1 VSDAVRSLVRARAF
15 PAAAALGSLLVWNAI
30 FQPRFFAVLAD
41 IAHRGTPVLLLS
53 LGQALVL
60 ATGGVDLS
68 VGAVMALSSSLAA
81 ILLTQTGLP
90 PLTVVAIAIG
100 AGLALG
106 MWNGALIAYLRIQ
119 PIVATL
125 VLLTA
130 GRGIAQLISGGGILS
145 FHDDD
150 FGALATGNFLGL
162 PSTVI
167 LVAVAYASLGC
178 LAHKTTLGFHL
189 AAVGSNERAAR
200 LSGLRVGRIQI
211 LAYGLCGALA
221 ALAGLVVCA
230 DVGAADA
237 SHVGL
242 YLELDSILAAVI
254 GGAALAGGRMC
265 LTGALLGALANQAL
279 TTTLLLEGLGTET
292 ALCVKAAAVLLV
304 VTLQHAALR
313 SAEAR
318 A

>member
-1 VSDAVRSLVRARAF
+1 MSDAIRRLVRARAF
-15 PAAAALGSLLVWNAI
+15 PAAAALVSLLAWNAL
-30 FQPRFFAVLAD
+30 FQPRFFGVIAD
-41 IAHRGTPVLLLS
+41 IAHRGTPVMLLS
-53 LGQALVL
+53 LGQAFVL

-90 PLTVVAIAIG
+90 PLAVIAIAI
-100 AGLALG
+100 ALGLALG

-145 FHDDD
+145 FRNDD
-150 FGALATGNFLGL
+150 FGALATGDFLGV
-162 PSTVI
+162 PATVL
-167 LVAVAYASLGC
+167 LVAAAYGILGSLVQR
-178 LAHKTTLGFHL
+178 TTLGFHL

-265 LTGALLGALANQAL
+265 IVGALLGALANQAL

-304 VTLQHAALR
+304 VALQHAAPR
-313 SAEAR
+313 SVEAQ

>member
-1 VSDAVRSLVRARAF
+1 MSDTLRRLSRARAF
-15 PAAAALGSLLVWNAI
+15 PAAAALLVLLAWNAL
-30 FQPRFFAVLAD
+30 FQPQFLGVLVD
-41 IAHRGTPVLLLS
+41 IVHRGTPVLLLA
-53 LGQALVL
+53 LGQTLVL

-68 VGAVMALSSSLAA
+68 VGAVMALGSSLAA
-81 ILLTQTGLP
+81 ILLTQAGLP
-90 PLTVVAIAIG
+90 AEAVITIAIC

-106 MWNGALIAYLRIQ
+106 AWNGALVAHLRIQ

-145 FHDDD
+145 FRRSD
-150 FGALATGNFLGL
+150 FGALASGNFLGL
-162 PSTVI
+162 PTTLFLAAALYAGVGL
-167 LVAVAYASLGC
+167 LVRR
-178 LAHKTTLGFHL
+178 TTLGFHL
-189 AAVGSNERAAR
+189 EAIGSNERAAR
-200 LSGLRVGRIQI
+200 LSGLRVGRIQV
-211 LAYGLCGALA
+211 LAYTLCGGLA

-242 YLELDSILAAVI
+242 YLELDAILAAVI
-254 GGAALAGGRMC
+254 GGASLSGGRMC
-265 LTGALLGALANQAL
+265 ISGTLLGALANQAL
-279 TTTLLLEGLGTET
+279 TTTLLLEGLGTPT

-304 VTLQHAALR
+304 VALQHAAR
-313 SAEAR
+313 RTAEAR

>member
-1 VSDAVRSLVRARAF
+1 MSDTLRKFARARAF
-15 PAAAALGSLLVWNAI
+15 PAAAALLVLLGWNAI
-30 FQPRFFAVLAD
+30 FQQHFAGVLVD
-41 IAHRGTPVLLLS
+41 IGHRGTPVMLLA

-68 VGAVMALSSSLAA
+68 VGAVMALASSLAA

-90 PLTVVAIAIG
+90 AEAVIAIAIA

-106 MWNGALIAYLRIQ
+106 LWNGALVAWLRIQ

-145 FHDDD
+145 FRRSD
-150 FGALATGNFLGL
+150 FGALAGGGFLGL
-162 PSTVI
+162 PTTLF
-167 LVAVAYASLGC
+167 LVAAIYVGVGL
-178 LAHKTTLGFHL
+178 LVRRTTLGFHL
-189 AAVGSNERAAR
+189 EAIGSNERAAR
-200 LSGLRVGRIQI
+200 LSGLRVGRIQL
-211 LAYGLCGALA
+211 LAYALCGALA

-242 YLELDSILAAVI
+242 YLELDAILAAVI
-254 GGAALAGGRMC
+254 GGAALSGGRMC
-265 LTGALLGALANQAL
+265 IAGALLGALANQAL

-292 ALCVKAAAVLLV
+292 ALCLKAAAVLLV
-304 VTLQHAALR
+304 VALQHAAR
-313 SAEAR
+313 RTAEAR